1 MKYQYVTFS
10 DIPTPVMLADVGL
23 VNGYKLRQIVHG
35 GRKID
40 LTLNDYYYL
49 PKKCLIVSYR
59 GTRAKVMTPTAEGT
73 LNFIEK
79 FKDRRG
85 HWNFKP
91 NASDIYACA
100 AAKFN

>member
-1 MKYQYVTFS
+1 MKYDYVTFS
-10 DIPTPVMLADVGL
+10 DVATPVMMSGVGL
-23 VNGYKLRQIVHG
+23 MNGYKLKQIVHG

-40 LTLNDYYYL
+40 LSLNDYYYV
-49 PKKCLIVSYR
+49 PKQRAIVSYR
-59 GTRAKVMTPTAEGT
+59 GTRAKIMTPTAENT

-100 AAKFN
+100 FARFN